1 MCVCLILLGITY
13 KMWCEMA
20 FMMETWDIIREAV
33 VVNDQNGGGGTKKK
47 KLSNI
52 RERQKQTHKT
62 DFKIVLSEEYQQLWK
77 LNKVEKLSQYS
88 EETSI

>member
-1 MCVCLILLGITY
+1 MT
-13 KMWCEMA
+13 KM
-20 FMMETWDIIREAV
+20 
-33 VVNDQNGGGGTKKK
+33 GGGDQKKNC
-47 KLSNI
+47 LNI
-52 RERQKQTHKT
+52 RERQKKTHKT